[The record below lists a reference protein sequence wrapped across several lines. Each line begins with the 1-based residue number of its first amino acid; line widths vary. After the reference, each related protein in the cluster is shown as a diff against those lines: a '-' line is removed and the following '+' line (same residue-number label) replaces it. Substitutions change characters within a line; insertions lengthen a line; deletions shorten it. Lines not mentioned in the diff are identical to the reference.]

1 MEFFMN
7 DAQKLQVTSSLMKLF
22 PNYNQHL
29 HMLLSI
35 NDLDL
40 TKTQLK
46 AILIIANEQ
55 TMSMSELADRMC
67 ISREQASR
75 VINPLADLGL
85 IHREIHPGNRR
96 QIDIRLSSQGI
107 TCLEDMKATY
117 SELLFSSLDRLE
129 PEELQKFLDAVD
141 VVIYTLGKLLSTA
154 E

>member
-1 MEFFMN
+1 MN

-35 NDLDL
+35 NNLDL

-55 TMSMSELADRMC
+55 TMSMSELADHMC
-67 ISREQASR
+67 ISREQATR
-75 VINPLADLGL
+75 VINLLADRGL

-117 SELLFSSLDRLE
+117 SELLFSSLDRLG

-141 VVIYTLGKLLSTA
+141 VVIHTLGKLLSTA

>member
-1 MEFFMN
+1 MN

-67 ISREQASR
+67 ISREQAMR
-75 VINPLADLGL
+75 IINPLADRGL

-96 QIDIRLSSQGI
+96 QIDIRLSTQGI

-141 VVIYTLGKLLSTA
+141 VVIHTLGKLLSTA

>member
-1 MEFFMN
+1 MN

-22 PNYNQHL
+22 PHYNQHF

-46 AILIIANEQ
+46 ALLIIANGQ
-55 TMSMSELADRMC
+55 TMTMSELADRMC
-67 ISREQASR
+67 ISREQATR
-75 VINPLADLGL
+75 VINPLADRGL
-85 IHREIHPGNRR
+85 IHREIHPSNRR
-96 QIDIRLSSQGI
+96 QIDIRLSEHGVA
-107 TCLEDMKATY
+107 CLENMKTTY

-129 PEELQKFLDAVD
+129 PKELQKFLDAVD
-141 VVIYTLGKLLSTA
+141 VVVHTLGKLLSPV

>member
-1 MEFFMN
+1 MN

-67 ISREQASR
+67 ISREQATR
-75 VINPLADLGL
+75 FINPLADRGL

-96 QIDIRLSSQGI
+96 QIDIRLSIQGI

-141 VVIYTLGKLLSTA
+141 VVIHTLGKLLSTA